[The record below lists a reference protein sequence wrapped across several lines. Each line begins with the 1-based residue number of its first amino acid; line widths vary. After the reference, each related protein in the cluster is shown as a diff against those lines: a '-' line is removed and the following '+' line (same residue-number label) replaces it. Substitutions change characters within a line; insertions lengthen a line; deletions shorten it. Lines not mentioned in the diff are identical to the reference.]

1 MTALNDYSGI
11 VLVYGSEAVGSSNF
25 DEVYG
30 DKVAESNI
38 KAGSFITT
46 GTANGSVKE
55 ISAGAQKII
64 GYAVPK
70 ESQIRYGDT
79 IEFTS
84 SADIKYQ
91 RYTIS
96 AGLNVP
102 YVLEG
107 ARIRLLVS
115 ANVLKAEAVYV
126 DVATGFLT
134 NVSTNNIRLGN
145 SFFEQDVLAGNFAII
160 NFHLA

>member
-1 MTALNDYSGI
+1 MSALNDYSGI
-11 VLVYGSEAVGSSNF
+11 TLVYGSEAVGSSNF
-25 DEVYG
+25 DEVFG

-46 GTANGSVKE
+46 GATNGSVKE
-55 ISAGAQKII
+55 VSVGTDKII

-70 ESQIRYGDT
+70 ESQIKYGDT

-84 SADIKYQ
+84 SAGVKYQ
-91 RYTIS
+91 RYTIL
-96 AGLNVP
+96 AGTNVP

-107 ARIRLLVS
+107 ARIRFLVS
-115 ANVLKAEAVYV
+115 ADVLKGQAIYV

-134 NVSTNNIRLGN
+134 NVSTNNVRLGN
-145 SFFEQDVLAGNFAII
+145 SFFEQDVLTGNFAIV
-160 NFHLA
+160 NFHLV